1 MKQKLI
7 LFVSQPKYIYWI
19 YMLVALVVTL
29 QKFSRDSINNYKI
42 FKYVFYNFRDGKN
55 IYDLYPGLFDD
66 CNHYG
71 PFFSLI
77 IAPFALLPD
86 GFGCVL
92 WNLTNTAFLIFA
104 INKLNFSERKKAWL
118 CWFLLQ
124 ELITALMY
132 TQFNVALI
140 GLIILSCVYLKEKK
154 FLAASTN
161 LVTGLLVKIYG
172 IVGLAFWPFLNGK
185 DKLKHLFYLIIIFA
199 VLFWLPSMIGGWDF
213 NLLSYEHWQASLTE
227 KNAGNQI
234 LGNAQDISVM
244 GVVRRIMQDAS
255 IPNLYFIL
263 PGLCLFAL
271 PYLRF
276 SQYKHLAFRYLIL
289 ANVLLFLVL
298 FSTGSESPTY
308 VIAVT
313 GVGIWMCLQEKIN
326 QFNLFLLAFVMLITC
341 FGMSDLFPKSFKQ
354 NYIQKYSLKAVPCIL
369 VWLKICFDLM
379 SKDFAPKPNAKEL
392 TYD

>member
-92 WNLTNTAFLIFA
+92 WNLANTAFLIFA
-104 INKLNFSERKKAWL
+104 IQQLNFSERKKAFL

-140 GLIILSCVYLKEKK
+140 GLIILSCVYLEKQAFVK
-154 FLAASTN
+154 ASTN
-161 LVTGLLVKIYG
+161 LVVGLLVKIYG
-172 IVGLAFWPFLNGK
+172 IVGLAFWPFLAWKN
-185 DKLKHLFYLIIIFA
+185 KLKYSLILAITLL
-199 VLFWLPSMIGGWDF
+199 VLWALPSLLSSWDF
-213 NLLSYEHWQASLTE
+213 NLQSYLDWQASLSL
-227 KNAGNQI
+227 KNNDNQI

-244 GVVRRIMQDAS
+244 GVVRRILQDAS
-255 IPNLYFIL
+255 IPNIYFIA
-263 PGLCLFAL
+263 PGLLLFAL

-276 SQYKHLAFRYLIL
+276 SQYQHLAFRYLIL

-313 GVGIWMCLQEKIN
+313 GVAIWMNLQEK
-326 QFNLFLLAFVMLITC
+326 LKAWDWALLGLVMLLTC
-341 FGMSDLFPKSFKQ
+341 FGMSDLFPKSFKT

-369 VWLKICFDLM
+369 VWLRICYDLM
-379 SKDFAPKPNAKEL
+379 TKDFAPKANEKHPV
-392 TYD
+392 YG